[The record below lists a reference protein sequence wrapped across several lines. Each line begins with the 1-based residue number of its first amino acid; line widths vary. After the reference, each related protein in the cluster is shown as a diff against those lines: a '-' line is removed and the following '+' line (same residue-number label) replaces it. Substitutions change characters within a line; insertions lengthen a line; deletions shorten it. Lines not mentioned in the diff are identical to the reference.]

1 MTSAKASTQIS
12 DANTSATA
20 SEQISD
26 NLQLFSH
33 VFVGIPADLSSGVG
47 GDSSLCSFC
56 GFLKVPLVW
65 ASATIFLGSRN
76 CFPGCDN
83 AFAL

>member
-12 DANTSATA
+12 D
-20 SEQISD
+20 
-26 NLQLFSH
+26 NLQRYPLFFSH
-33 VFVGIPADLSSGVG
+33 VFVGIPADLSSGGG

-56 GFLKVPLVW
+56 GGLKVPLVW
-65 ASATIFLGSRN
+65 ASATIFLGFRN